1 MRQIKYIVVH
11 CTAGREH
18 QTICDLK
25 AEFIRKGWKNPGY
38 HYVVQRDGKVVQLLS
53 EDKVANGAVGIN
65 DVSIHIAYIGG
76 VDKYLNPIDNRTDAQ
91 KQSLRL
97 MLKKLK
103 QQYPKAEIHGHRY
116 FAQKACPSFD
126 ATAEYKDL

>member
-1 MRQIKYIVVH
+1 MRKILYIVVH
-11 CTAGREH
+11 CTAGIEH

-53 EDKVANGAVGIN
+53 EDKVSNGAVGIN

-76 VDKYLNPIDNRTDAQ
+76 VDKYLNPIDNRTAEQ

-97 MLKKLK
+97 MLKKLR
-103 QQYPKAEIHGHRY
+103 QQYPTAEIHGHRD